1 MKIKFLIILFIV
13 TGNIFAAEDFKNID
27 EDAKKNVNRFWF
39 RNKKQENFVL
49 KLFSKTENGNKYKS
63 KDGIQIELEVKE
75 DNKTGINMSDEI
87 KDKLKTD
94 TGKWALF
101 EIKYKEKGAA
111 EDKFVYLYC
120 SDIESVSI
128 DAMSL
133 YGMFQEKTNIL
144 NISVLAC
151 DTSSVTNMS
160 FMFEDC
166 YRLENL
172 DLSNFDTKN
181 VEKMQFMFGVCKN
194 LKNLNVQNF
203 SIKSISSLCFI
214 FFADEELKEIDLS
227 EWNFSEKFTINKKGE
242 KTTIFKSILRGTSF
256 EKIILKN
263 KNINEEIKDFLNE
276 KSFKLDNKKKDDEIL
291 IYIKKVP
298 NCVKKVPI
306 CDFCCECCNF
316 C

>member
-1 MKIKFLIILFIV
+1 MKIKFLISLFIV

-27 EDAKKNVNRFWF
+27 EDAKKIVKKDWF

-75 DNKTGINMSDEI
+75 DNKTGINISDEI

-101 EIKYKEKGAA
+101 EIKTMENNT
-111 EDKFVYLYC
+111 VYLYC

-128 DAMSL
+128 DATSL

-151 DTSSVTNMS
+151 DTSKVKNMS
-160 FMFEDC
+160 FMFKDC

-242 KTTIFKSILRGTSF
+242 KTNIFKSILKSTYF

-276 KSFKLDNKKKDDEIL
+276 KNFELDNKKKDAEIL

-298 NCVKKVPI
+298 NCVKKIPI

>member
-27 EDAKKNVNRFWF
+27 EDAKKIVNRTWF

-49 KLFSKTENGNKYKS
+49 KLFSKTENDNKYKS

-75 DNKTGINMSDEI
+75 DNKTGINISDEI

-101 EIKYKEKGAA
+101 EIKTMENNT
-111 EDKFVYLYC
+111 VYLYC

-128 DAMSL
+128 KATSL

-160 FMFEDC
+160 FMFDDC
-166 YRLENL
+166 SRLENL

-242 KTTIFKSILRGTSF
+242 KRTIFKFILRSTSF

-276 KSFKLDNKKKDDEIL
+276 KNFKLDNKKKDAEIL

-298 NCVKKVPI
+298 NIKKVPI

>member
-27 EDAKKNVNRFWF
+27 EDAKKIVNRTWF

-49 KLFSKTENGNKYKS
+49 KLFSKTENDNKYKS
-63 KDGIQIELEVKE
+63 KDDIQIELEVKE
-75 DNKTGINMSDEI
+75 DNKTGINISDEI

-101 EIKYKEKGAA
+101 EIKTMENNT
-111 EDKFVYLYC
+111 VYLYC

-128 DAMSL
+128 KATSL

-151 DTSSVTNMS
+151 DTSKVKNMS
-160 FMFEDC
+160 FMFDDC
-166 YRLENL
+166 SRLENL

-214 FFADEELKEIDLS
+214 FF
-227 EWNFSEKFTINKKGE
+227 F
-242 KTTIFKSILRGTSF
+242 
-256 EKIILKN
+256 
-263 KNINEEIKDFLNE
+263 
-276 KSFKLDNKKKDDEIL
+276 
-291 IYIKKVP
+291 Y
-298 NCVKKVPI
+298 
-306 CDFCCECCNF
+306 
-316 C
+316 